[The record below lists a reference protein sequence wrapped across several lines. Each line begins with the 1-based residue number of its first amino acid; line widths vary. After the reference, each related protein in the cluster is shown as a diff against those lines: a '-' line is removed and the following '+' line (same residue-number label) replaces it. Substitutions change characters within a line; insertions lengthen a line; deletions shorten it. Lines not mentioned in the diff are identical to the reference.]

1 MVGICKHDSS
11 WEWKNEIVYIA
22 HSSDIFVNNFLFLL
36 EIFISMQTLN
46 AASNSSLGYFCVF
59 EDTFFLSL

>member
-1 MVGICKHDSS
+1 MVGICKHDSHGNGRMKLS
-11 WEWKNEIVYIA
+11 ILHILVT
-22 HSSDIFVNNFLFLL
+22 FL